1 MKPSRGGLNKK
12 HSNKIRCT
20 RSKTKIFFLAVDN
33 LFLYPFVVIGIQYCY
48 WSMIYNTGICHL
60 GFERLKHTL
69 HCTTDMLFG

>member
-1 MKPSRGGLNKK
+1 MKPSSGGLKKK

-48 WSMIYNTGICHL
+48 WSMI
-60 GFERLKHTL
+60 
-69 HCTTDMLFG
+69 